1 MLRKILTTKITQK
14 NMNNF
19 QKYSKYTKMVY

>member
-1 MLRKILTTKITQK
+1 MNMQQESKALTTAELKDMVVQK

-19 QKYSKYTKMVY
+19 QK